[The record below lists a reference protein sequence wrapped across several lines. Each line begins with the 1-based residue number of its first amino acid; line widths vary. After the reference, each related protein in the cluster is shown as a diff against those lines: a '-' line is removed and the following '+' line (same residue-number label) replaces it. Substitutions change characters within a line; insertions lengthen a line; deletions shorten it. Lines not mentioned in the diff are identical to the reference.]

1 MIKVKLTEAMNTYNP
16 ALYTLKEKGYEVSA
30 VVYEEV
36 EETWWIA
43 TKEDVVVIG
52 FNPLSLLGLVI
63 LTEQYGESWQ
73 EYNKIDI
80 YKDIIAN
87 SESL

>member
-1 MIKVKLTEAMNTYNP
+1 MIKLTEAMNTYNP
-16 ALYTLKEKGYEVSA
+16 DLHTLKEMGYEVSA

-36 EETWWIA
+36 EETRWIA
-43 TKEDVVVIG
+43 TKEGVIVTG
-52 FNPLSLLGLVI
+52 SNPLSLLGLVI
-63 LTEQYGESWQ
+63 LTEQYGENWR
-73 EYNKIDI
+73 EYNKIDL

>member
-1 MIKVKLTEAMNTYNP
+1 MIKLTEAMNTYNP
-16 ALYTLKEKGYEVSA
+16 ALHTLKEMGYEVF
-30 VVYEEV
+30 
-36 EETWWIA
+36 
-43 TKEDVVVIG
+43 VVIDDYEGTEFSRWKAQKEGVIVTG

-63 LTEQYGESWQ
+63 LIEQYGENWR
-73 EYNKIDI
+73 EYNKIDL

>member
-1 MIKVKLTEAMNTYNP
+1 M
-16 ALYTLKEKGYEVSA
+16 
-30 VVYEEV
+30 
-36 EETWWIA
+36 EETRWIA

-73 EYNKIDI
+73 EYNKIDL

>member
-1 MIKVKLTEAMNTYNP
+1 MIKLTEAMNTYNP
-16 ALYTLKEKGYEVSA
+16 ALHTLKEMEYEVSA

-36 EETWWIA
+36 EETRWIA
-43 TKEDVVVIG
+43 TKEGVIVTG

-63 LTEQYGESWQ
+63 LTEQYGENWR
-73 EYNKIDI
+73 EYNKIDL

>member
-1 MIKVKLTEAMNTYNP
+1 MVT
-16 ALYTLKEKGYEVSA
+16 
-30 VVYEEV
+30 
-36 EETWWIA
+36 
-43 TKEDVVVIG
+43 G

-63 LTEQYGESWQ
+63 LTERYGENWR
-73 EYNKIDI
+73 EYNKIDL